1 MSYQKEEGNVWYE
14 LQADDTHAFE
24 FQRGVLV
31 DSPALENAVGPFLL
45 NSLVNTAH
53 LKMIF
58 QRAGLNA
65 AAEYFEAHVASSE
78 NVRIGDFGEV
88 IAGRLLEEEEHVS
101 RPIEKLRYRE
111 SPDWP
116 MKLTD
121 VFCVRVEEDRFVGF
135 VFGEDK
141 AGTTPPRNSLGKDAY
156 RQIHRDIEGDEP
168 KILFFTLDRLLDN
181 RDVRAYSQLDDAMH
195 RIPPVPSALRLVFV
209 FDSDSWRE
217 IVLDGLDDGIESE
230 EIELADDFICYLLTR
245 DDLREAIAGAY
256 TEAQRTASN
265 G

>member
-1 MSYQKEEGNVWYE
+1 MWYE
-14 LQADDTHAFE
+14 LQADDTYRFE
-24 FQRGVLV
+24 LQRGVLA

-45 NSLVNTAH
+45 NSLVNVDH
-53 LKMIF
+53 LKGIF
-58 QRAGLNA
+58 QRAGLRA
-65 AAEYFEAHVASSE
+65 AAEHFEAHVASRE

-88 IAGRLLEEEEHVS
+88 VAGHLLEEEEHLS

-111 SPDWP
+111 STDWP

-121 VFCVRVEEDRFVGF
+121 VFCVRVDGEQFVGF
-135 VFGEDK
+135 VFGESK
-141 AGTTPPRNSLGKDAY
+141 AGTTPPGSSLGKDAY

-168 KILFFTLDRLLDN
+168 KILFFTLDRLFDNLD
-181 RDVRAYSQLDDAMH
+181 VTAYTQLDDAMH
-195 RIPPVPSALRLVFV
+195 RIPPVPRALRLVFV

-217 IVLDGLDDGIESE
+217 SVFNGLDDGIESE
-230 EIELADDFICYLLTR
+230 EIELADDFKCYLLTR

-256 TEAQRTASN
+256 VEAQRTISN

>member
-1 MSYQKEEGNVWYE
+1 MNYQKGKGTCGTNSK
-14 LQADDTHAFE
+14 QMIDTHSNS
-24 FQRGVLV
+24 RGVMA
-31 DSPALENAVGPFLL
+31 DSPALENVVGPFLL
-45 NSLVNTAH
+45 NSLVNMAH
-53 LKMIF
+53 LKGIF
-58 QRAGLNA
+58 QRAGLSA

-88 IAGRLLEEEEHVS
+88 IAGHLLKEEEDVS

-111 SPDWP
+111 SPDWS

-121 VFCVRVEEDRFVGF
+121 VFCVRVDDDRFVGF
-135 VFGEDK
+135 IFGESK

-181 RDVRAYSQLDDAMH
+181 RDIKGYSQLDDAMH
-195 RIPPVPSALRLVFV
+195 RVPPVPRALRLVFV
-209 FDSDSWRE
+209 FDSNSWRE
-217 IVLDGLDDGIESE
+217 SVFDGLDDGIESE
-230 EIELADDFICYLLTR
+230 EIELADDFKCYLLTR

-256 TEAQRTASN
+256 AEAQRTISN